1 MILHQ
6 EPLNEYRIESG
17 ELEEFYPIFVNYWN
31 KIYIKTDIFFHR
43 F

>member
-17 ELEEFYPIFVNYWN
+17 EFSWVLETVTELEEFYPIFVNY
-31 KIYIKTDIFFHR
+31 
-43 F
+43 